1 MGDATNLD
9 APRLTPADPP
19 ATAMQELPVTVR
31 GTMQTRVMISAA
43 TNPDTNV
50 RVDANLGYGFRA
62 LPPFEQ
68 ERRIERVLEDARERL
83 IREVVAR

>member
-1 MGDATNLD
+1 
-9 APRLTPADPP
+9 
-19 ATAMQELPVTVR
+19 
-31 GTMQTRVMISAA
+31 MQTRVMISAA